1 MADSTPLATVIF
13 KVDEDEYLATLWH
26 SKDRQPIWI
35 VRGHGKVW
43 YLPPGG
49 DPGEGSSKVKQR
61 FTDHLSS
68 LERERLAGHE
78 EEGGEG

>member
-26 SKDRQPIWI
+26 SKDRPPIWI
-35 VRGHGKVW
+35 VRGRGKVW

-49 DPGEGSSKVKQR
+49 DPAETSSQVRDR
-61 FTDHLSS
+61 FTDHLSA
-68 LERERLAGHE
+68 LERERLSTHE
-78 EEGGEG
+78 DEGGEG

>member
-13 KVDEDEYLATLWH
+13 KVEETEYMATLWQ
-26 SKDRQPIWI
+26 SAERPPIWI

-49 DPGEGSSKVKQR
+49 DPSESSTKVRQR
-61 FTDHLSS
+61 F
-68 LERERLAGHE
+68 LEYTAMLDI
-78 EEGGEG
+78 